1 MVHDSLPR
9 DARSRYS
16 SAYAL
21 WAMVERCR
29 VPFMATVVGILD
41 LDSWGADTL
50 DAGPPRLAVVVIALG
65 APVETVDAVRS
76 LLEQKPQVEIV
87 VVNSGGGMAALL
99 ARHGIDLPVIE
110 HEERLY
116 AGVGRN
122 IGIKATRAPYVAFL
136 ASDCRATEG
145 WARKR
150 LAAHRTGLAAVG
162 SAMETASRIT
172 RSPEPLIWHYDRG
185 ACRAR
190 AEDCPMAPPTTGAC
204 SKSTDISARICA
216 LARTTN
222 STDDCRPGRNGTR
235 ESSRCIA
242 IQRDCF
248 RSLPINI
255 GAANALPALSIA
267 RPIWK
272 IRYTRYL
279 EAAKIAAARF
289 VFAPVV

>member
-65 APVETVDAVRS
+65 A
-76 LLEQKPQVEIV
+76 
-87 VVNSGGGMAALL
+87 
-99 ARHGIDLPVIE
+99 
-110 HEERLY
+110 
-116 AGVGRN
+116 
-122 IGIKATRAPYVAFL
+122 
-136 ASDCRATEG
+136 
-145 WARKR
+145 
-150 LAAHRTGLAAVG
+150 
-162 SAMETASRIT
+162 
-172 RSPEPLIWHYDRG
+172 
-185 ACRAR
+185 
-190 AEDCPMAPPTTGAC
+190 
-204 SKSTDISARICA
+204 
-216 LARTTN
+216 
-222 STDDCRPGRNGTR
+222 DDCRPGRNGTR

>member
-50 DAGPPRLAVVVIALG
+50 DAGSPRL
-65 APVETVDAVRS
+65 
-76 LLEQKPQVEIV
+76 
-87 VVNSGGGMAALL
+87 
-99 ARHGIDLPVIE
+99 
-110 HEERLY
+110 
-116 AGVGRN
+116 
-122 IGIKATRAPYVAFL
+122 
-136 ASDCRATEG
+136 
-145 WARKR
+145 
-150 LAAHRTGLAAVG
+150 
-162 SAMETASRIT
+162 
-172 RSPEPLIWHYDRG
+172 LIWHYDRG